1 MDKALAALPNV
12 QLVLNDGSL
21 YSQEGRIESISGVI
35 DTSTGSV
42 QLRAVFPNPGRLL
55 HSGSS
60 GNVLLPHIYKN
71 VVTVPQVA
79 TFELQDKK
87 FVYKVENG
95 VAPRRISPYRPRATA
110 RISSSPPDSPRAKSS

>member
-1 MDKALAALPNV
+1 M
-12 QLVLNDGSL
+12 
-21 YSQEGRIESISGVI
+21 I
-35 DTSTGSV
+35 DTFDGSV

-95 VAPRRISPYRPRATA
+95 VATSQNITVSPRATA

>member
-1 MDKALAALPNV
+1 MDKALAAMPNV

-42 QLRAVFPNPGRLL
+42 QLRAVFPNPDAH

-79 TFELQDKK
+79 TFELDKK

-95 VAPRRISPYRPRATA
+95 VATSQNITVSPRATA

>member
-1 MDKALAALPNV
+1 M

-42 QLRAVFPNPGRLL
+42 QLRDVFPNPGRLL

-60 GNVLLPHIYKN
+60 GNVLVVPSFWNCRIRCSSWGMLPQL
-71 VVTVPQVA
+71 TL
-79 TFELQDKK
+79 TR
-87 FVYKVENG
+87 KV
-95 VAPRRISPYRPRATA
+95 
-110 RISSSPPDSPRAKSS
+110 